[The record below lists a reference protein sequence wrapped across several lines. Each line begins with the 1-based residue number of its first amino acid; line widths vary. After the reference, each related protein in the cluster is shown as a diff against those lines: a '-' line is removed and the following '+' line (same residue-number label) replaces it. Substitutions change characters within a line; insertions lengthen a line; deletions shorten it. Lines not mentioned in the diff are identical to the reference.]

1 MTDAGRNIAENMY
14 ESQQLQT
21 REAGWNPTAFILMK
35 MFWQRF
41 NQEIIILIT
50 EPFLPEIRRE
60 ALITEAEDGSRM
72 GSAGGTETQMAA
84 IRPDA
89 GR

>member
-1 MTDAGRNIAENMY
+1 
-14 ESQQLQT
+14 
-21 REAGWNPTAFILMK
+21 MK

-60 ALITEAEDGSRM
+60 ALIMEAGDGSRM
-72 GSAGGTETQMAA
+72 GSAGGTETQTAGAMLTDAYT
-84 IRPDA
+84 PDGNYVNA
-89 GR
+89 DGIWVS